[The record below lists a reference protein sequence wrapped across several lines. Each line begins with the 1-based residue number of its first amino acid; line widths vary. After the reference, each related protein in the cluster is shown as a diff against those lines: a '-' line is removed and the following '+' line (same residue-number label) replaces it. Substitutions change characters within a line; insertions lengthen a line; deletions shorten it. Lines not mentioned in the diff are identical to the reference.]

1 MLLNLVKIHYLLVMV
16 NNQFQKEKHLLKQI
30 HGNDAHRY
38 NIPEIGETIFI
49 VDDFDG
55 EMWKLKVKSLKTWD
69 NGNSLEI
76 LCKGYR
82 I

>member
-1 MLLNLVKIHYLLVMV
+1 METKSI
-16 NNQFQKEKHLLKQI
+16 QKSYDEILIVRKSLFHEHLLKQI